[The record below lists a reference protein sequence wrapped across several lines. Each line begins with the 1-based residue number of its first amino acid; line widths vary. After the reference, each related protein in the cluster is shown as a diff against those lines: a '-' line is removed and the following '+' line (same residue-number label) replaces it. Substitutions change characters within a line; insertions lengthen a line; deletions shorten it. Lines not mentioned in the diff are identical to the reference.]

1 MNQARPLRPP
11 RHNRSGLRPSL
22 KRAAALGSLVVFAV
36 TLVLLISGAFSGTY
50 RVNAVFDQVNGLV
63 EGADVKAAGIDVGRV
78 QRIWLGDDG
87 LPHVAMDVEDGYRLH
102 QGATAEVRATSA
114 SGEVNRYVELTSG
127 VGSELP
133 DDSTLGTGS
142 TDQPVEIGDVLSTFD
157 PRTRTA
163 LRATLDGLATGT
175 AGRGG
180 DLGRTLTY
188 SGTAL
193 SDTADLIRQVNSDG
207 EQVRTLV
214 ADSHRILSALAAD
227 PAALGG
233 VADRLGSVLGT
244 TGARERELA
253 RAAALLGP
261 GIRSPR
267 RALDRVDASIGTL
280 RRLVRVAR
288 PGIAKLVPFSRKLR
302 PALRAAVPTL
312 AEAQSLIKTAPADLQ
327 RIDPLLTT
335 SEPTLRTLAPVV
347 RSAGPILDQARVRT
361 PDFFSFFS
369 NWADFTSDYDINGHA
384 AKVGIVLPPAP
395 LNTIGP
401 SDSGPGNLKVPFMR
415 TPGVL
420 EGQPWDDFRSSFI
433 GGGE

>member
-1 MNQARPLRPP
+1 VL
-11 RHNRSGLRPSL
+11 
-22 KRAAALGSLVVFAV
+22 RAAAIGALAATVGVAI
-36 TLVLLISGAFSGTY
+36 LLLSGAFAGSH
-50 RVNAVFDQVNGLV
+50 RLNAVFDQVNGLV
-63 EGADVKAAGIDVGRV
+63 EGADVKAAGVDVGSV

-87 LPHVAMDVEDGYRLH
+87 LPHVAMDVDDGYQVH
-102 QGATAEVRATSA
+102 QGGTAEVRATSA

-127 VGSELP
+127 GGSQLP
-133 DDSTLGTGS
+133 DDATLGTGS

-157 PRTRTA
+157 PKTRTA
-163 LRATLDGLATGT
+163 IRGTLAGLANGT
-175 AGRGG
+175 AGRGQ
-180 DLGRTLTY
+180 DLAKTLTN

-193 SDTADLIRQVNSDG
+193 TDTSDLVRQVNSDG

-214 ADSHRILSALAAD
+214 SDSHRILSALASN

-233 VADRLGSVLGT
+233 VADRLGSVLAT

-253 RAAALLGP
+253 RTAALLGP

-267 RALDRVDASIGTL
+267 RALDRVDASVGTL

-288 PGIAKLVPFSRKLR
+288 PGIAKLVPFSQKLR

-312 AEAQSLIKTAPADLQ
+312 AEASSLIKGAPGELARL
-327 RIDPLLTT
+327 DPLLSTA
-335 SEPTLRTLAPVV
+335 EPTLKTLGPVV

-384 AKVGIVLPPAP
+384 AKVGIVFPPAP

-401 SDSGPGNLKVPFMR
+401 SDSGPGNLKLPFLR

-420 EGQPWDDFRSSFI
+420 EGDPWNDYKSSFI
-433 GGGE
+433 GGDG

>member
-1 MNQARPLRPP
+1 VVRAVAIGAL
-11 RHNRSGLRPSL
+11 
-22 KRAAALGSLVVFAV
+22 AAALGA
-36 TLVLLISGAFSGTY
+36 VLLLVSGAFSGSY
-50 RVNAVFDQVNGLV
+50 RLNAVFDQVNGLV
-63 EGADVKAAGIDVGRV
+63 EGADVKAAGVDVGSV

-87 LPHVAMDVEDGYRLH
+87 LPHVAMDVEDGYRVR
-102 QGATAEVRATSA
+102 QGGTAEVRATSA
-114 SGEVNRYVELTSG
+114 SGEVNRYVELTAG
-127 VGSELP
+127 GGSELP
-133 DDSTLGTGS
+133 SDATLGAGS

-157 PRTRTA
+157 PRTRAA
-163 LRATLDGLATGT
+163 LRGALDGLARGT
-175 AGRGG
+175 AGRGR
-180 DLGRTLTY
+180 DLAKTLTY

-193 SDTADLIRQVNSDG
+193 SDTADLVRQVNSDG

-227 PAALGG
+227 PEALGG
-233 VADRLGSVLGT
+233 VADRLGSVLAT
-244 TGARERELA
+244 TGAHEREMA
-253 RAAALLGP
+253 RTAALLGP

-267 RALDRVDASIGTL
+267 RALDRVDASVGTL

-288 PGIAKLVPFSRKLR
+288 PGIAKVVPFSRRLR

-312 AEAQSLIKTAPADLQ
+312 AEARSLIKTAPSELN
-327 RIDPLLTT
+327 RLDPLLSTA
-335 SEPTLRTLAPVV
+335 EPALRTLGPVV

-384 AKVGIVLPPAP
+384 AKVGIVFPPAP

-401 SDSGPGNLKVPFMR
+401 SDSGPGNLRVPFMR

-420 EGQPWDDFRSSFI
+420 EGDPWNGYRSSFI
-433 GGGE
+433 GGGG

>member
-1 MNQARPLRPP
+1 
-11 RHNRSGLRPSL
+11 
-22 KRAAALGSLVVFAV
+22 V
-36 TLVLLISGAFSGTY
+36 VLLVSGAFDGSY
-50 RVNAVFDQVNGLV
+50 RLNAVFDQVNGLV
-63 EGADVKAAGIDVGRV
+63 EGADVKAAGVDVGSV

-87 LPHVAMDVEDGYRLH
+87 LPHVAMDVDDDYRVR
-102 QGATAEVRATSA
+102 QGGTAAVRATSA
-114 SGEVNRYVELTSG
+114 SGEVNRYVELTAG
-127 VGSELP
+127 GGDQLP
-133 DDSTLGTGS
+133 GGATLGAGS

-157 PRTRTA
+157 PKTRAA
-163 LRATLDGLATGT
+163 LRGTLDALATGT
-175 AGRGG
+175 AGRGT
-180 DLGRTLTY
+180 DLARTLTY

-193 SDTADLIRQVNSDG
+193 ADTADLVRQVNSDG
-207 EQVRTLV
+207 DQVRTLV
-214 ADSHRILSALAAD
+214 ADSHRILSVLASD
-227 PAALGG
+227 PEALGG
-233 VADRLGSVLGT
+233 IADRLGSVLAT

-253 RAAALLGP
+253 RTAELLGP

-267 RALDRVDASIGTL
+267 QALERVDASIGTL

-302 PALRAAVPTL
+302 PTLRAAVPTL
-312 AEAQSLIKTAPADLQ
+312 AEARALIRTAPGELQ
-327 RIDPLLTT
+327 RLDPLLSTA
-335 SEPTLRTLAPVV
+335 EPTLKTLGPVV

-401 SDSGPGNLKVPFMR
+401 SSSGPGNLKLPFLR

-420 EGQPWDDFRSSFI
+420 EGDPWNDYESSFI
-433 GGGE
+433 GGGG